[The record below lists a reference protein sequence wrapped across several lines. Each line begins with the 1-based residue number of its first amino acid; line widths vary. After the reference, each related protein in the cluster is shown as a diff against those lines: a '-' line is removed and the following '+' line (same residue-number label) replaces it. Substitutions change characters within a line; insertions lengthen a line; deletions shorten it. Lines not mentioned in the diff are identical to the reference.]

1 MGALAVI
8 RPASLFALEDV
19 GNSGPFRHGL
29 DVLVLPLACFIRVLK
44 HKSRRFDIRADF
56 AANSLTERRVHLGI
70 LVIRFNMASV
80 GGEIMEASAISE
92 MVEIC
97 LDIF

>member
-19 GNSGPFRHGL
+19 GNSGPFRGL
-29 DVLVLPLACFIRVLK
+29 DVPVLPLACFIRVLK